1 MAEMVGVYKVDND
14 CGEQEEMMAG
24 EGRMCLFGMLLHPVK
39 GVNMVVVEGGKTI
52 EEDSEKIKQTIPD
65 SEE

>member
-1 MAEMVGVYKVDND
+1 MAEMVGVYKVDNY
-14 CGEQEEMMAG
+14 CGEQEEMVG
-24 EGRMCLFGMLLHPVK
+24 EGRMCLPGMLLHPVK

-52 EEDSEKIKQTIPD
+52 EEESEKIKQTISD